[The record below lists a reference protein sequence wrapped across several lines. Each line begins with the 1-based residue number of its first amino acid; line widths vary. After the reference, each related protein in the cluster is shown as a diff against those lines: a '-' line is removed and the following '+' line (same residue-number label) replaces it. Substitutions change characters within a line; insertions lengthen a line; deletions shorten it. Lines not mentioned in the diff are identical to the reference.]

1 MAKKQKTQT
10 QPTTQTQPKKTA
22 KKEVVEI
29 PEFYD
34 EDKQLKTLK
43 QRDFPTTK
51 DGRMSWCD
59 YQIERWKIRKEE
71 ISKRMDPLAKKRKKR
86 ERLQEQL
93 KKLEEELAAEEAEE

>member
-1 MAKKQKTQT
+1 MAKKQKTQS
-10 QPTTQTQPKKTA
+10 QKPKTTT
-22 KKEVVEI
+22 KKEVTEI

-51 DGRMSWCD
+51 DGRMAWCD
-59 YQIERWKIRKEE
+59 YQVERWKVRKEE
-71 ISKRMDPLAKKRKKR
+71 ISKRMDPLAKKKRKR

-93 KKLEEELAAEEAEE
+93 KKLEEELAEEEAEATEE